1 MLLACV
7 RDGYQVEATLA
18 PETRGSQRPEVF
30 AFMLGFATIFGTRVP
45 LGSKGKSSHCLCR
58 SEKPMAEMPPLV
70 AAPSAN
76 IMVKSIVCKVDLFLA
91 MARHNN

>member
-18 PETRGSQRPEVF
+18 PETRGSQRPAVSAVS

-45 LGSKGKSSHCLCR
+45 LGGKGKSSHCHCR

-76 IMVKSIVCKVDLFLA
+76 IIVKSIVCKVD
-91 MARHNN
+91 